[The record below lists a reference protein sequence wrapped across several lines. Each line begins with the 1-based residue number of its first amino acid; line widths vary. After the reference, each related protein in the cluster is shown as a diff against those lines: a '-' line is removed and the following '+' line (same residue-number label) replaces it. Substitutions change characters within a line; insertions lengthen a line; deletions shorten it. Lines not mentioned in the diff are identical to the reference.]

1 MGLLSKVVGCSPRGR
16 AAEYT
21 LTCSLGHVS
30 TISRR
35 ERDKAIEAIEFPD
48 FAMRPICPVCP
59 VCKCL
64 EAMMPPADPKSQVA
78 LPRIHS

>member
-1 MGLLSKVVGCSPRGR
+1 MGLLSKVVGCSPRGE

-35 ERDKAIEAIEFPD
+35 ERDKAIETIEFPD
-48 FAMRPICPVCP
+48 FAMRPICPVC
-59 VCKCL
+59 KCL
-64 EAMMPPADPKSQVA
+64 ETLMPPADPKSRVE
-78 LPRIHS
+78 LPAAYS